1 MISVKEATTKA
12 LTNWKS
18 KLAYTLLS
26 LFIVF
31 LMKFWLDSYAES
43 NAELKTSNTELKVAL
58 NSNTTAIGS
67 LNASINT
74 LRLNTG
80 HQDEKLI
87 DKLKDNKEML
97 KDHEARIRELERNR

>member
-1 MISVKEATTKA
+1 MISVKDVTTKA

-18 KLAYTLLS
+18 KLAYTLMS

-31 LMKFWLDSYAES
+31 LMTFWLNSYATS
-43 NAELKTSNTELKVAL
+43 NAELKASNVLL
-58 NSNTTAIGS
+58 RGSLDNNTLAIGS
-67 LNASINT
+67 LDASIDR

-87 DKLKDNKEML
+87 DKLQDNKEML